1 LYQELSRIAV
11 KLNHKLK
18 DFLFPLF
25 VAMIG
30 SASGPPLFDA
40 MSLLGPD
47 MVRARLRSALEAAG
61 GVSKKQIKIWE
72 KDFRH

>member
-1 LYQELSRIAV
+1 
-11 KLNHKLK
+11 
-18 DFLFPLF
+18 
-25 VAMIG
+25 
-30 SASGPPLFDA
+30 